1 MRLDNIKKEIDI
13 LLDYAI
19 EMKEDLYSINYRYIS
34 DYYRIRS
41 ERSIN
46 EDNAVVL
53 NALSEYPDVSIK
65 ITMEDISDQFD
76 DTVLTRDSLI
86 YLKDWAYRYGSK
98 GSDPEDIEVPDV
110 GDETHK
116 DNEIVYDINDRIHN
130 DQLTVNDATL
140 ALMLAERISDRYGH
154 KTLDGDVFDSK
165 EYNQVMEILTEM
177 GAFIEMKDDGRLNW
191 DMMAS
196 TIETMRQISQEN
208 LIERSGERNIIRRL
222 KSFEGDSIDKF
233 LDSLEEF

>member
-65 ITMEDISDQFD
+65 ITMEDISDKFD

-110 GDETHK
+110 GDKTHK

-130 DQLTVNDATL
+130 DQLTVNDAAL

-154 KTLDGDVFDSK
+154 ERLDRNVFDSK

-191 DMMAS
+191 DMMAN
-196 TIETMRQISQEN
+196 TIETMRQRSQEN

>member
-13 LLDYAI
+13 LLDYAV
-19 EMKEDLYSINYRYIS
+19 EMKKDLYSINYRYIS

-41 ERSIN
+41 GRSIN

-154 KTLDGDVFDSK
+154 KRLDGDVFDSK

-196 TIETMRQISQEN
+196 TIETMRQRSQEN